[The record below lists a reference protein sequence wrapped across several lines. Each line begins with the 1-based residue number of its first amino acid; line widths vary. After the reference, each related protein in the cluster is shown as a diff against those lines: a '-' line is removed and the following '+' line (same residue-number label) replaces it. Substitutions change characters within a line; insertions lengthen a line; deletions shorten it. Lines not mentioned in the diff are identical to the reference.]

1 MFRKLAPLAVVAL
14 AALGLSSLSAAQQ
27 CPNICHAGYRTHTT
41 GAFQTGDV
49 VTVVPT
55 ALTDAT
61 SSLLGVIGGGFVCH
75 TCTPCSVFV
84 TVSWTITSSSC
95 VSYNNC
101 GMLQN
106 GPGTSSTS
114 TTLTAN
120 CNDPA
125 LNLRVDYGTCNV
137 TGSCPPPVVS
147 PAAWTFTSALT
158 CGDCE

>member
-1 MFRKLAPLAVVAL
+1 MFRRLAPLAFFAL
-14 AALGLSSLSAAQQ
+14 TALGLSSLASAQQ

-49 VTVVPT
+49 VTIVPT

-61 SSLLGVIGGGFVCH
+61 SAWLGVIGGGFVCH
-75 TCTPCSVFV
+75 TCTPCSVYV

-101 GMLQN
+101 GLLQN
-106 GPGTSSTS
+106 GPGSGSSS
-114 TTLTAN
+114 ATLTAN

-125 LNLRVDYGTCNV
+125 LSFRVDYGTCNLG
-137 TGSCPPPVVS
+137 TCPPPIVS